1 MPKWCTVEW
10 FEELKKHWLEDEEA
24 QKLLKGVTTIHTY
37 RVVDKPDITPIS
49 FSIVD
54 GKPGEI
60 DLAKPEFVGDYNFEA
75 TWENWKKL
83 LQGEVD
89 PVKTIMSG
97 RIKLKGHLLSLLK
110 RLKGFLRLLSLLKSV
125 KTEW

>member
-10 FEELKKHWLEDEEA
+10 FEELKRRWLEDEEA
-24 QKLLKGVTTIHTY
+24 QKLLKGLTTIQTF
-37 RVVDKPDITPIS
+37 RVVDKPEVEKIS
-49 FSIVD
+49 LSIVD
-54 GKPGEI
+54 GKPEEI
-60 DLAKPEFVGDYNFEA
+60 EVAKPEFVGKYNFEA
-75 TWENWKKL
+75 TWENWRKML
-83 LQGEVD
+83 EGEVD

-97 RIKLKGHLLSLLK
+97 KIKLKGHLLSLLR